1 MILSRGTGL
10 LAVLLV
16 VSVAINLF
24 LGGNELGLRFHH
36 PPPPMNMEQRFE
48 MLFQTLPDAD
58 RAIAREAIDRHRE
71 QLLDKLH
78 EYRAAAGAAAAI
90 VRADPF
96 NEEAARA
103 AFAKAD
109 DASVAFRHEVQDT
122 VIDIAGKV
130 STAGRS
136 HLRAGLGGP

>member
-1 MILSRGTGL
+1 VTLSRGAGL

-16 VSVAINLF
+16 VSIAINLF
-24 LGGNELGLRFHH
+24 LGGNQLGLFFHH

-58 RAIAREAIDRHRE
+58 RAIAHDVIDKHRE
-71 QLLDKLH
+71 QLLDRLH
-78 EYRAAAGAAAAI
+78 EYRAAAGAAAAV

-96 NEEAARA
+96 NEDAARA
-103 AFAKAD
+103 AFVKAD
-109 DASVAFRHEVQDT
+109 DSSIAFRHEVQDT

-130 STAGRS
+130 SPAGRS
-136 HLRAGLGGP
+136 HLRPGLGGP